1 MSDLKQTDC
10 LDKNSTH
17 GGKRDGAGRKP
28 SGKKTTIIRVDVE
41 LLPAIEQLKRGELIN
56 DTEIKYKQEIDR
68 LLEVN
73 ALRVS
78 ERDAVIVE
86 RDQLKSQLTR
96 LEWLRDENK
105 TLTTQ
110 LAKDIQ
116 RTCQCLTAK
125 GDKCEK
131 KATHEN
137 KRQGFV
143 VWTCEQHYKSAINKP
158 SS

>member
-1 MSDLKQTDC
+1 MSDLKQTDWVG
-10 LDKNSTH
+10 KKITH

-28 SGKKTTIIRVDVE
+28 SGRKTTTIRVDVE
-41 LLPAIEQLKRGELIN
+41 LLPAIEQLKRGELLN
-56 DTEIKYKQEIDR
+56 DTTSKQAEIDR

-73 ALRVS
+73 MQRVL
-78 ERDAVIVE
+78 ERDAARIE

-110 LAKDIQ
+110 LAKDRQ

-143 VWTCEQHYKSAINKP
+143 VWTCEQHYKSTINK
-158 SS
+158 SSS

>member
-1 MSDLKQTDC
+1 MSDLKQTDWVG
-10 LDKNSTH
+10 KKITH

-28 SGKKTTIIRVDVE
+28 SGRKTITIRVDVE

-56 DTEIKYKQEIDR
+56 DTISKQAEIDR

-78 ERDAVIVE
+78 ERDAARIE

-110 LAKDIQ
+110 LAKDRQ

-137 KRQGFV
+137 KLHGFV
-143 VWTCEQHYKSAINKP
+143 VRTCEQHYKSGINKT

>member
-1 MSDLKQTDC
+1 MSDLKQTDWVG
-10 LDKNSTH
+10 KKITH

-28 SGKKTTIIRVDVE
+28 SGRKTITIRVDVE

-56 DTEIKYKQEIDR
+56 DTTSKQAEIDR

-78 ERDAVIVE
+78 ERDAARIE

-105 TLTTQ
+105 ALTTQ
-110 LAKDIQ
+110 L
-116 RTCQCLTAK
+116 
-125 GDKCEK
+125 
-131 KATHEN
+131 
-137 KRQGFV
+137 
-143 VWTCEQHYKSAINKP
+143 
-158 SS
+158 